1 LFYDTINKKVKD
13 YNDGKGIKD
22 IKNKHTSVVGDP
34 FQRFYEAFETE
45 DIPILEMVHT
55 QMGTTDFLGL
65 NPVLMSNDIAPV
77 KVRKAL
83 MKLITQE
90 QQS

>member
-1 LFYDTINKKVKD
+1 MK
-13 YNDGKGIKD
+13 IKAM
-22 IKNKHTSVVGDP
+22 H
-34 FQRFYEAFETE
+34 EAFETE
-45 DIPILEMVHT
+45 DIPILEMVHEE
-55 QMGTTDFLGL
+55 MGTTDFLGL

-83 MKLITQE
+83 LKLIAQE

>member
-1 LFYDTINKKVKD
+1 
-13 YNDGKGIKD
+13 
-22 IKNKHTSVVGDP
+22 
-34 FQRFYEAFETE
+34 
-45 DIPILEMVHT
+45 
-55 QMGTTDFLGL
+55 MGTADFLGL

-83 MKLITQE
+83 LKLIAQE